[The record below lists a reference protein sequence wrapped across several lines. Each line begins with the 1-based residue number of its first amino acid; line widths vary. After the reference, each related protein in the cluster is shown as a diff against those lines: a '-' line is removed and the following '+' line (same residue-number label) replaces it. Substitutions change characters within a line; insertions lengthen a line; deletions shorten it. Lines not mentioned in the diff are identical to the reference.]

1 MRMDLGSEGR
11 CNPLPLSGERVC
23 RQLSVPSN
31 VYAYRYSVHLLGGVS
46 MYCDIRRLL
55 MILILYKSSSDKID
69 KAMDSKFK
77 RKDPRESSC
86 SGRITLCGGRYIDL
100 AA

>member
-1 MRMDLGSEGR
+1 
-11 CNPLPLSGERVC
+11 
-23 RQLSVPSN
+23 
-31 VYAYRYSVHLLGGVS
+31 

-55 MILILYKSSSDKID
+55 MILILYKSSSDNIA
-69 KAMDSKFK
+69 KAMESKFK
-77 RKDPRESSC
+77 RKDPRESSY